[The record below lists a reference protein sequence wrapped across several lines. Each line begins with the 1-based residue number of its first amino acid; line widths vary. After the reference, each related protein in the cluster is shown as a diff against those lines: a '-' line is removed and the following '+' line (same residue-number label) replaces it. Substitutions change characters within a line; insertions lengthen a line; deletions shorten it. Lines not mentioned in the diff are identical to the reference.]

1 MNLGQN
7 NPDSLEEER
16 IVDSFSEEEN
26 IKVSFMFK
34 IYTERY
40 IQWNIIQH

>member
-16 IVDSFSEEEN
+16 IVNSFSEEEK

-40 IQWNIIQH
+40 IRWNIIQP